1 MKKQFLLASALAL
14 LPGSALAWQYD
25 TQTDMHGTTNTA
37 SVTSDNSE
45 TLSFPWHGGPA
56 HLTIRKHPK
65 YGLDVYIDVP
75 DGQIICDDYD
85 GGCPISVKFDDGK
98 VEQFSGLGPADHSS
112 NIIFLQPESRFIS
125 KAKKA
130 KTVIIE
136 LTFFQDGNHE
146 YRFSIEGLQWKVAE
160 AKPKPK
166 TDATATTAT
175 NPEVQTPAGPVDD
188 AYINDLIARLKK
200 QSSN

>member
-1 MKKQFLLASALAL
+1 MIGTMKKRLLLASVAAL
-14 LPGSALAWQYD
+14 SALCWRSALCWTYQ
-25 TQTDMHGTTNTA
+25 TETDMHGTSNSA

-56 HLTIRKHPK
+56 NLTIRKHPK

-75 DGQIICDDYD
+75 DGQIICDYYD
-85 GGCPISVKFDDGK
+85 GGCPISVKFDDGE
-98 VEQFSGLGPADHSS
+98 VETFSGLGPADHSS
-112 NIIFLQPESRFIS
+112 TIIFLQPESRFIS

-130 KTVIIE
+130 KTVVIE
-136 LTFFQDGNHE
+136 LTFFQDGVHE
-146 YRFSIEGLQWKVAE
+146 YRFSIEGLQWKQAE

-166 TDATATTAT
+166 DTS
-175 NPEVQTPAGPVDD
+175 D

-200 QSSN
+200 QQSN